1 MHVSIR
7 RKRVK
12 RSPGRSWRPRLPRV
26 SGALILGAIVGVV
39 FAALLATAALLEGAG
54 RSPALAGVCGSCH
67 EIAPH
72 VAAWRAST
80 HANTGCR
87 SCHTEYA
94 WYQGPLYRITA
105 LADDVSRFVSREP
118 TPARE
123 PELPRPATLGIP
135 DNVCL
140 RCHSMTREPSTGDRV
155 IIDHAD
161 HAERNDA
168 CLSCHLN
175 TTHPDPETDIVLVMM
190 EQCYEC
196 HSLTPAP
203 GEPSGECAV
212 CHPAHLE
219 LTPASHDPIGEWLRP
234 AHGDS
239 AKTDTTQCM
248 MCHTEQYCVD
258 CHGVLMP
265 HPPTFAQDHGEEAA
279 LKRDACDM
287 CHAPAADIDPCSACH
302 HQGSEP
308 TQPWVQQ
315 HMYAVRDAGPSACFD
330 CHKPRYCGRCHV
342 RGRPNAGSL

>member
-1 MHVSIR
+1 MKRPDITGAWNRAR
-7 RKRVK
+7 RHR
-12 RSPGRSWRPRLPRV
+12 
-26 SGALILGAIVGVV
+26 GAMIAISLVGAMLVIV
-39 FAALLATAALLEGAG
+39 LATAALLEGAA
-54 RSPALAGVCGSCH
+54 RTPALAGVCGSCH

-72 VAAWRAST
+72 VAAWRASS

-94 WYQGPLYRITA
+94 WHDGFRYRATDFADEVSQYLSGDAAQAAQPERRGAVGPIAET
-105 LADDVSRFVSREP
+105 
-118 TPARE
+118 
-123 PELPRPATLGIP
+123 P

-219 LTPASHDPIGEWLRP
+219 LTPASHDPIGEWQRP

-265 HPPTFAQDHGEEAA
+265 HPPTFAQDHGVEAA
-279 LKRDACDM
+279 SLDRVVCSG
-287 CHAPAADIDPCSACH
+287 CHYAAPDPCSACH
-302 HQGSEP
+302 HSLEGAVIDTWGTQHYRVTRIQGP
-308 TQPWVQQ
+308 
-315 HMYAVRDAGPSACFD
+315 AACM
-330 CHKPRYCGRCHV
+330 RCHEAV
-342 RGRPNAGSL
+342 FCAQCHGRGSTPQ